1 MFKELTENE
10 LNEWKKL
17 SKEEQKEK
25 ISQGIISSL

>member
-25 ISQGIISSL
+25 ISRGIISSL